1 MDTLERRRHPGGS
14 LAGHRRWDDVDAAM
28 LALIRLVLDDS
39 WSAKRAASE
48 LALKVRNQTVL
59 RRVRARVR
67 NALAENPTP
76 VARRAALTLD
86 VLFGGAE
93 GISVI
98 AGGSR

>member
-1 MDTLERRRHPGGS
+1 MDTLEFRRPPRGS

-48 LALKVRNQTVL
+48 LGLKVRNQTVL

-67 NALAENPTP
+67 NALAESPTP
-76 VARRAALTLD
+76 VAQRAALTLE
-86 VLFGGAE
+86 VLFGGGEGVAVSAE
-93 GISVI
+93 G
-98 AGGSR
+98 SR